1 MGSIAFA
8 VATTFMGTIKSSE
21 AHALHRQEVV
31 SLKTA
36 QAAASVC
43 YHLRLANLLCFTAD
57 AIAVIGL
64 RPNQFEQDEEE
75 EVLPRQ
81 G

>member
-8 VATTFMGTIKSSE
+8 VSTAFMGTIKSSE

-43 YHLRLANLLCFTAD
+43 YHLYLDNLLCFIAD
-57 AIAVIGL
+57 ALAVIGL
-64 RPNQFEQDEEE
+64 WPNQFEQEEEE